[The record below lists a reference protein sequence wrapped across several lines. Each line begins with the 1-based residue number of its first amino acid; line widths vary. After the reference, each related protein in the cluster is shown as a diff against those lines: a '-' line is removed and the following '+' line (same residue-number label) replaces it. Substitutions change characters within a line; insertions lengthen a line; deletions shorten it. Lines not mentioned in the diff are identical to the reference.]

1 MGDQSHDV
9 QPDRDETFL
18 LGSLGGEPA
27 ATQITPG
34 TELGPFKIEALLGAG
49 GMGQVFRARDSRL
62 GRIVAIKILPH
73 DRVNDPERK
82 RRFLQEARAASALN
96 HPNIV
101 TLHDVA
107 NSPGIDFLVMEHVEG
122 KSLDKLIPSKGLP
135 LAEALDYAAQIASAL
150 AAAHGAGVAHRDIK
164 PGNAMVT
171 SERQV
176 KVLDFGLAKLMERPA
191 PGPEGETQTQESEL
205 TEAGTV
211 MGTVAYMSPEQ
222 ASARPLDHRTDI
234 FSLGVVLY
242 EMIAG
247 KRPFRGASHVET
259 MHAILHQAAPALP
272 GRPPEL
278 QDVFDKA
285 LAKEP
290 KERYQHAGDFALDLR
305 RLKSGWESKSLPSM
319 RGEPASV
326 AKRRTEWVVALAIL
340 VLGPAA
346 GWWAGHRSEPA
357 ATALANVTITPF
369 TANLGYNG
377 EPTISPDGQNVAY
390 VSDRTGK
397 FDIFSR
403 QVGTTS
409 DIQLTHDQG
418 DNIQPAFSPDGRNIA
433 FVSSRAGD
441 SDISHPC
448 CDQALVGGDLWV
460 MPTLAGQARM
470 IAKNGNAPS
479 WSPDGTTI
487 VFSRAR
493 DGIYQ
498 VAASGGEASKLPLTG
513 EVVAVR
519 GSFAPVYSSDG
530 RWIFFEA
537 GTNQGDIYAVA
548 SGGGAATRIAK
559 GWHPAWDAASEG
571 IVYSNSEEGR
581 NNSLWILPFSLR
593 DGKVSGP
600 PRALT
605 VGRGRDWQPSVSRD
619 GKLIAYTAMNMTFN
633 LETVPFDAEAGRVT
647 GSPRALTAGNQIIY
661 FMRFSPDGR
670 SVVFQGIRGGG
681 THIWRLDVGAEPIQL
696 TSDPRFEDTS
706 PQWSPDG
713 RSIAFCRGQG
723 TAPSSLWLMAAD
735 GGNPRQVAE
744 IGLNTAR
751 WLPDGSGV
759 VYMGK
764 DRQYHVYELASG
776 KSPQITQEK
785 GVGGQP
791 AASPDGRWLAYQF
804 QGIGNVDV
812 HATPM
817 TGGAARE
824 IVATPRQDY
833 HPFFSPSGRWMY
845 FQPDHKNL
853 YRVPGPAQ
861 DWKQTEPV
869 KVTDFPEPAGLFLED
884 PQISRDGKQLL
895 YSRGKITGDIWLL
908 SRDK

>member
-1 MGDQSHDV
+1 MDAKDKG
-9 QPDRDETFL
+9 RDETL
-18 LGSLGGEPA
+18 LGSLGGA
-27 ATQITPG
+27 STATQIRPG
-34 TELGPFKIEALLGAG
+34 SELGPYKIEARLGAG
-49 GMGQVFRARDSRL
+49 GMGEVFRARDTRL
-62 GRIVAIKILPH
+62 GRLVAIKVLPH
-73 DRVNDPERK
+73 DRVADPERK

-101 TLHDVA
+101 TLHDIA
-107 NSPGIDFLVMEHVEG
+107 NHAGIDFLVMEYVEG
-122 KSLDKLIPSKGLP
+122 KSLDKLIASKGLP
-135 LAEALDYAAQIASAL
+135 LNEALDYAAQIASAL
-150 AAAHGAGVAHRDIK
+150 AAAHAAGIVHRDIK
-164 PGNAMVT
+164 PGNAVVT
-171 SERQV
+171 PEGQV
-176 KVLDFGLAKLMERPA
+176 KVLDFGLAKLMENAA
-191 PGPEGETQTQESEL
+191 PGPEDETQTQQSEL

-211 MGTVAYMSPEQ
+211 LGTVAYMSPEQ
-222 ASARPLDHRTDI
+222 ASARSLDHRTDI

-259 MHAILHQAAPALP
+259 MHAILHDPAPALAGQP
-272 GRPPEL
+272 SEL

-319 RGEPASV
+319 REAPIAVPQRRAGWAV
-326 AKRRTEWVVALAIL
+326 AAAAL

-346 GWWAGHRSEPA
+346 GWWIGNRGQSGVP
-357 ATALANVTITPF
+357 TVSNVTITPF
-369 TANLGYNG
+369 TTNLGYNG
-377 EPTISPDGQNVAY
+377 EPSISPDGQTIAY
-390 VSDRTGK
+390 VSDRTGR
-397 FDIFSR
+397 FDIFLR

-409 DIQLTHDQG
+409 DIQLTRDQG
-418 DNIQPAFSPDGRNIA
+418 DNIQPAFSPDGRQIA
-433 FVSSRAGD
+433 FVSSRGGA

-460 MPTLAGQARM
+460 MPALAGQARM

-487 VFSRAR
+487 VFSRSR

-498 VAASGGEASKLPLTG
+498 VAASGGEAHKLLLTG

-519 GSFAPVYSSDG
+519 GSFAPIYSSDG

-537 GTNQGDIYAVA
+537 GTNQGDIYAVPA
-548 SGGGAATRIAK
+548 AGGAATRIAK

-581 NNSLWILPFSLR
+581 NNSLWSLPFSLKE
-593 DGKVSGP
+593 GKVSGE

-619 GKLIAYTAMNMTFN
+619 GKLIAYTAMDMSFN
-633 LETVPFDAEAGRVT
+633 LETVPFDAEAGRVM
-647 GSPRALTAGNQIIY
+647 GSPRPLTAGNQIIY

-681 THIWRLDVGAEPIQL
+681 THIWRLDIGAEPVQL
-696 TSDPRFEDTS
+696 TSDPRFEDAI

-713 RSIAFCRGQG
+713 STIAFCRGQG
-723 TAPSSLWLMAAD
+723 AAPSSLWLMAAD

-759 VYMGK
+759 VYMGR
-764 DRQYHVYELASG
+764 DRQYHVYELATG

-785 GVGGQP
+785 GVGGMP
-791 AASPDGRWLAYQF
+791 AASPDGRWLVYQF
-804 QGIGNVDV
+804 QGSGNVDV

-817 TGGAARE
+817 AGGPARV

-861 DWKQTEPV
+861 DWKQTDPV
-869 KVTDFPEPAGLFLED
+869 KVTEFPEPAGLFLED

-908 SRDK
+908 SHK